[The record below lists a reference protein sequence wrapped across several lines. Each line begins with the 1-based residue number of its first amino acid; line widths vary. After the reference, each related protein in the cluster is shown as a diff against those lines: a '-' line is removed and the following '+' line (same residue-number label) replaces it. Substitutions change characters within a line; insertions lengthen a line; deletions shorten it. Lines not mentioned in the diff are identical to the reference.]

1 MKIAPT
7 RFPITIA
14 TTAGQN
20 GCENTV
26 VARAPVTI
34 VSIMMLD
41 PNQIVNRSRA
51 LPCRSASGIGC
62 MVASSI
68 RWGCSVGVVTALIL
82 CAVLSREQ
90 RPASRIP
97 RRCDPQTVQ

>member
-7 RFPITIA
+7 RLPITIA
-14 TTAGQN
+14 TSADQN

-34 VSIMMLD
+34 VRTMMLE
-41 PNQIVNRSRA
+41 PNQMVNRSRA

-68 RWGCSVGVVTALIL
+68 R
-82 CAVLSREQ
+82 
-90 RPASRIP
+90 
-97 RRCDPQTVQ
+97 